1 MRLSQERIN
10 ALQKVL
16 KDQYDLE
23 LSDEEAQ
30 EAGLSIMRFV
40 KAKYLRKQE
49 LNNNQRSNDNGQ
61 GNGNN
66 QLTAKSAN

>member
-10 ALQKVL
+10 ALQRLL
-16 KDQYDLE
+16 KDQYCLE

-49 LNNNQRSNDNGQ
+49 LNNNQGSNGNGQ
-61 GNGNN
+61 RNGTN
-66 QLTAKSAN
+66 QLTTESTN